1 MLVAIIIL
9 SIVVGILAMILY
21 LQDHKNVHLAS
32 DNIVLQARVE
42 GLQEKQTEVLIPDED
57 LSPEGIEDAVRQA
70 GYIPERMDGHIRL
83 MVQGESYSV
92 STDRLPLVFVLKGY
106 TVDEKDWEMDLFRKA
121 AHQMS
126 DDLAIVKATF
136 DEYDEVV
143 HLRFFT
149 ASRDNTI
156 RGLRDNLPAYIDLI
170 DEGRRRMSEI
180 YDELIKERDEPI
192 TTAPLFPAA
201 PYEKKIYS

>member
-1 MLVAIIIL
+1 MLIAIILL
-9 SIVVGILAMILY
+9 SIMVFVLLIVLSV
-21 LQDHKNVHLAS
+21 QDHKNIYLVS
-32 DNIVLQARVE
+32 DNKVLQARIE
-42 GLQEKQTEVLIPDED
+42 GLQEKQTEVIIPDED
-57 LSPEGIEDAVRQA
+57 LSPEGIESAVRQA
-70 GYIPERMDGHIRL
+70 GYIPEKMDGHVRF

-92 STDRLPLVFVLKGY
+92 STDRLPLVFVMKGY
-106 TVDEKDWEMDLFRKA
+106 NVDEKDWEMDLFRKA

-136 DEYDEVV
+136 DEYEGTT

-149 ASRDNTI
+149 ASRDTTVRN
-156 RGLRDNLPAYIDLI
+156 LRENLPAYIDVI
-170 DEGRRRMSEI
+170 DSGQHRMSEI

>member
-1 MLVAIIIL
+1 MLIAIILL
-9 SIVVGILAMILY
+9 SIMVFVLLIVLSV
-21 LQDHKNVHLAS
+21 QDHKNIYLVS
-32 DNIVLQARVE
+32 DNKVLQARIE
-42 GLQEKQTEVLIPDED
+42 GLQEKQTEVIIPDED
-57 LSPEGIEDAVRQA
+57 LSPEGIESAVRQA
-70 GYIPERMDGHIRL
+70 GYIPEKMDGHVRF

-92 STDRLPLVFVLKGY
+92 STDRLPLVFVMKGY
-106 TVDEKDWEMDLFRKA
+106 NVDEKDWEMDLFRKA

-136 DEYDEVV
+136 DEYEGTT

-149 ASRDNTI
+149 ASRDTTVGN
-156 RGLRDNLPAYIDLI
+156 LRENLPAYIDVI
-170 DEGRRRMSEI
+170 DSGQHRMSEI